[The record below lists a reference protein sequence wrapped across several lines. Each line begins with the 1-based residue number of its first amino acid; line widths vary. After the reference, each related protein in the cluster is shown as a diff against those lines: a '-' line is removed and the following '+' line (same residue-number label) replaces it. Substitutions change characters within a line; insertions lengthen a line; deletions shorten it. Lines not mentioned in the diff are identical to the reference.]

1 MNKETYTTIGTAML
15 TLTELIIA
23 FVLLTVKSMT
33 IAEAAAEGARRDAS
47 PVPDVNGLSYETC
60 ARGNTA
66 CEILILAG
74 IAEWDNKTRSR
85 IRATQAAHDAK
96 DEIAAAYREWFHTVG
111 QSPDVAA
118 CAVAETETTRKPSA
132 GAATAQAAFT
142 VGSLVKYRDHAS
154 RAKTIVNGE
163 PRHDKRWGIVIATEK
178 TAVRLSNSI
187 RLVQVNWGAY
197 GTFWDRV
204 KNLEVLN
211 ASR

>member
-23 FVLLTVKSMT
+23 FVLLTVKSLT
-33 IAEAAAEGARRDAS
+33 IAEAAAEGSRRDAS

-132 GAATAQAAFT
+132 GAAEAQAAFT
-142 VGSLVKYRDHAS
+142 VGTLVTYKPSAS
-154 RAKTIVNGE
+154 RALRTKANGYSQT
-163 PRHDKRWGIVIATEK
+163 RRLGIVMDGDGMLATPH
-178 TAVRLSNSI
+178 V

-204 KNLEVLN
+204 KNLEVVN

>member
-33 IAEAAAEGARRDAS
+33 IAEAAAEGSRRDAS

-132 GAATAQAAFT
+132 GAAEAQAAFT
-142 VGSLVKYRDHAS
+142 VGTLVTYKPSAS
-154 RAKTIVNGE
+154 RALRTKANGYSQT
-163 PRHDKRWGIVIATEK
+163 RRLGIVMDGDALTGPHD
-178 TAVRLSNSI
+178 V

-204 KNLEVLN
+204 ANLEVLN

>member
-1 MNKETYTTIGTAML
+1 MKDNLIKIDNALLTIA
-15 TLTELIIA
+15 ELIIA

-33 IAEAAAEGARRDAS
+33 VAEAAAEGCRRDAA
-47 PVPDVNGLSYETC
+47 PVRDVKGLSYAEC
-60 ARGNTA
+60 AHGNTA
-66 CEILILAG
+66 CEMLILAG

-85 IRATQAAHDAK
+85 IRATEAAHDVK
-96 DEIAAAYREWFHTVG
+96 HEIAAAYRDWFHTVG

-118 CAVAETETTRKPSA
+118 CAVAETEPTPNPSEDS
-132 GAATAQAAFT
+132 TEAQATFA

-204 KNLEVLN
+204 KNLEVVN

>member
-1 MNKETYTTIGTAML
+1 MNKEMYTTIGTVML

-47 PVPDVNGLSYETC
+47 PLPDVNGLSFATC

-66 CEILILAG
+66 CEMLILAG
-74 IAEWDNKTRSR
+74 IAEWDNKTHTR
-85 IRATQAAHDAK
+85 IRATEAAREEK
-96 DEIAAAYREWFHTVG
+96 NEIATAYREWFHTVG

-118 CAVAETETTRKPSA
+118 CAVAETETTCKPSA
-132 GAATAQAAFT
+132 GAAEAQAAFT
-142 VGSLVKYRDHAS
+142 VGTLVTYKSSAS
-154 RAKTIVNGE
+154 RATTMVNGE
-163 PRHDKRWGIVIATEK
+163 PRPGKRMGIVMGIDK
-178 TAVRLSNSI
+178 MGKDKI
-187 RLVQVNWGAY
+187 RLVHVNWGAY

-204 KNLEVLN
+204 ANVEVLN